1 MNLLER
7 PLPHTLLVLREL
19 AADLHWSWNHAS
31 DKLWQQINAD
41 VWTYTQNPVMV
52 LQLTSDQRLEEL
64 AQDKAFLTELQQLV
78 DARRRYL
85 DEPAWYQNQYPNS
98 PLRCVAYFSMEFGI
112 CDALPLYAGGLGML
126 AGDYLKT
133 ASDLGLP
140 LVAVGLLYQEGYFH
154 QSLNRQGRQQE
165 TYLYNDPGS
174 LPLQPLRSADGS
186 WMSIKAT
193 FLCREIRFR
202 IWFAQVGRIKLY
214 LLDSNDPRNQ
224 PTDRGITSKLYGGG
238 SELRL
243 VQEIALGI
251 CGWRLLEKLGL
262 DVDVC
267 HLNEGHAAFATLERI
282 RNYCKR
288 QRCDFWEG
296 LWATRMG
303 NLFTTHTPV
312 AAGFDS
318 YPADL
323 MRRYADDSGLEMGVT
338 MEDIIALGRANPK
351 DESELFNMAWLA
363 MRTCAHSNGVSA
375 LHGAVS
381 RRIFQPIF
389 PRWPEREIPVG
400 HVTNG
405 VHIPTWDSPR
415 ADALWTNTYGK
426 DRWRCDP
433 ATLKPALLAET
444 SDEQLW
450 QVSNEGRER
459 LVNYVRERLV
469 HQWRREST
477 SSRQCDIATELP
489 LDPNILTLGFARRF
503 AEYKR
508 PDLLLHDPDRF
519 EKILCNPR
527 HPVQL
532 LVAGKAHPADN
543 IGKDKLQRWHEFL
556 QRESVQK
563 HIVFIEDYDIEL
575 AQYLVQG
582 VDVWINNPR
591 RPWEASGTSGMK
603 ILVNGGLNL
612 SSLDGWWAEAYQPE
626 LGWALG
632 DGKEHGPEADGIE
645 AEQLYRILEDA
656 VIPEFYQRDHEDL
669 PRHWIGRMRASMTQL
684 TPQFSSNRMLREY
697 LEKYYLPAAKGHQAR
712 QTNNGEL
719 ARELRQWHQRLTQHW
734 HEIHMGE
741 LQAGDGKDVQLTVY
755 LGGLQP
761 QDIQVQL
768 IADPHSDA
776 QSGELAAEQI
786 TMKLQHSL
794 GSSTHAHRYSTT
806 LPNNRPL
813 ADFTAR
819 VIAAHPEVAIPA
831 ETPLVIWQHKN

>member
-7 PLPHTLLVLREL
+7 PLPKTLSILRNL
-19 AADLHWSWNHAS
+19 AADLRWSWNHAS
-31 DKLWQQINAD
+31 DVLWHQINPE
-41 VWTYTQNPVMV
+41 VWKHTQNPVLV
-52 LQLTSDQRLEEL
+52 LQLTSDQRLNQL
-64 AQDKAFLTELQQLV
+64 AEDSDFINQLNQLV

-85 DEPAWYQNQYPNS
+85 EEPAWYQQHYPDS
-98 PLRCVAYFSMEFGI
+98 PLKCIAYFSMEFGI
-112 CDALPLYAGGLGML
+112 CDPLPLYAGGLGML

-133 ASDLGLP
+133 ASDMGVP

-154 QSLNRQGRQQE
+154 QSLNRQGWQEE

-174 LPLQPLRSADGS
+174 LPLQPLSSSDGS
-186 WMSIKAT
+186 WMTIKTT
-193 FLCREIRFR
+193 FLCREVRFR
-202 IWFAQVGRIKLY
+202 IWQAQVGRVTLY

-224 PTDRGITSKLYGGG
+224 PIDRGITSKLYGGG

-262 DVDVC
+262 EVDIC

-288 QRCDFWEG
+288 RKCNFWEG

-312 AAGFDS
+312 AAGFDC

-323 MRRYADDSGLEMGVT
+323 MRRYADNSGLEMDVT
-338 MEDIIALGRANPK
+338 IEDIIALGRANPK
-351 DESELFNMAWLA
+351 DESEPFNMAWLA

-381 RRIFQPIF
+381 RRIFQPLF
-389 PRWPEREIPVG
+389 PRWPEREVPVG

-415 ADALWTNTYGK
+415 ADELWTQTYGK
-426 DRWRCDP
+426 GRWRGDP
-433 ATLKPALLAET
+433 AELKPEALAQV
-444 SDEQLW
+444 SDHQLW
-450 QVSNEGRER
+450 QLANEGRSR
-459 LVNYVRERLV
+459 LVDYVRERLI

-477 SSRQCDIATELP
+477 SSDQCDIVTDLP

-508 PDLLLHDPDRF
+508 PDLLLHDPDRL
-519 EKILCNPR
+519 ERILCNPR

-543 IGKDKLQRWHEFL
+543 TGKTKLQRWHEFL
-556 QRESVQK
+556 QRDQVSK
-563 HIVFIEDYDIEL
+563 HLVFIEDYDIEL

-603 ILVNGGLNL
+603 ILVNGGLNV
-612 SSLDGWWAEAYQPE
+612 SSLDGWWAEAYQAE

-632 DGKEHGPEADGIE
+632 DGQEHGAEADGSD
-645 AEQLYRILEDA
+645 AEQLYQLLEA
-656 VIPEFYQRDHEDL
+656 QVIPEFYQRDLEDL
-669 PRHWIGRMRASMTQL
+669 PRQWTGRMRASMAQL
-684 TPQFSSNRMLREY
+684 TPRFSSNRMLREY
-697 LEKYYLPAAKGHQAR
+697 LELYYLPAAQQHQKRLADD
-712 QTNNGEL
+712 GKLAVEL
-719 ARELRQWHQRLTQHW
+719 LQWQERLRQHW
-734 HEIHMGE
+734 HEIH
-741 LQAGDGKDVQLTVY
+741 LGDLKIQDDKVHISVH

-761 QDIQVQL
+761 EEVKIQL
-768 IADPHSDA
+768 IADPATDSHGNTLSA
-776 QSGELAAEQI
+776 QTLDMQWQQHFASG
-786 TMKLQHSL
+786 
-794 GSSTHAHRYSTT
+794 AHTCRYSA
-806 LPNNRPL
+806 PIPDKRAL

-819 VIAAHPEVAIPA
+819 VIPAHPQAAIPA
-831 ETPLVIWQHKN
+831 EVALIVWQNKT